1 MGECFIS
8 RRGGVRGGG
17 AGLNVV
23 TGLSEPASAKENTI
37 WVKSDKAGKK
47 YVFAEAAP
55 EAPFEG
61 LIWFTA
67 TNSGIITKATVYTS
81 GSWVAADAYMYLSG
95 AWVHIASVWDGSMYK
110 NGTFIVDHTE
120 RCSNGTIT
128 YSDTYYSA
136 KTKGNN
142 LICESY
148 ISFGPLDLTDRSLL
162 SMRAIHADSQ
172 SNVTF
177 ALFVAKVR
185 SGTRDDAVTKVEE
198 NITDK
203 NEHTVTVDVSTL
215 SGNGWYVYA
224 GTNTLGKGWANARI
238 VNVMEVSAS

>member
-8 RRGGVRGGG
+8 RRGGGDGG

-23 TGLSEPASAKENTI
+23 TGLSEPVSAKENTV

-47 YVFAEAAP
+47 YVFSEVAP
-55 EAPFEG
+55 ENPSEG

-67 TNSGIITKATVYTS
+67 TYSGIITKANVYTS
-81 GSWVAADAYMYLSG
+81 GSWLSVDAYMYLSG
-95 AWVHIASVWDGSMYK
+95 AWVHIASPWDGSMYK
-110 NGTFIVDHTE
+110 DGTFIVDHTE
-120 RCSNGTIT
+120 RCLNGTIT

-136 KTKGNN
+136 KTKGSN
-142 LICESY
+142 LVCESY
-148 ISFGPLDLTDRSLL
+148 ISFGPLDLTGRNIL

-172 SNVTF
+172 RNVTF

-185 SGTRDDAVTKVEE
+185 SGTRDDAVAKAEE
-198 NITDK
+198 DITDK

-215 SGNGWYVYA
+215 SGDGWYVYA
-224 GTNTLGKGWANARI
+224 GTNTSGKGWANARI
-238 VNVMEVSAS
+238 VNVMEVSVS